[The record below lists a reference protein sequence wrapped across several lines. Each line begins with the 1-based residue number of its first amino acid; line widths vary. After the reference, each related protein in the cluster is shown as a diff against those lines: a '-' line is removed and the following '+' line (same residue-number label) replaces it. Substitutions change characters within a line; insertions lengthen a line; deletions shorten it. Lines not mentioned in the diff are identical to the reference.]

1 MGNAVQHFE
10 ILGRD
15 PAELRRFY
23 TEAFGWR
30 IGSDMGGYTMAF
42 PEADAGI
49 NGGIGAAPEGTNGHA
64 IFYVEV
70 DDVAAALDRIEKLGG
85 STILPP
91 QQVPE
96 GPTFALFADPEGHLV
111 GLARTPAA

>member
-10 ILGRD
+10 ILGHD

-23 TEAFGWR
+23 AEAFGWR

-42 PEADAGI
+42 PDAGAGI
-49 NGGIGAAPEGTNGHA
+49 NGGIGAAPAGSDGHA

-70 DDVAAALDRIEKLGG
+70 EDVVAALERIENIGG
-85 STILPP
+85 RTVLPP
-91 QQVPE
+91 QQVPD

-111 GLARTPAA
+111 GLAKTPTP